1 MQVAIL
7 SIFVKQL
14 RFYVHI
20 LNLKKGEKSE
30 AFVFSLHSK
39 NSSSHPGEMLMLW
52 LLVVSSV
59 MDVDLCQ
66 HLI

>member
-14 RFYVHI
+14 RFRVLI
-20 LNLKKGEKSE
+20 LNPKKREKSE
-30 AFVFSLHSK
+30 AFVFSLCRQ

-59 MDVDLCQ
+59 MGVDFCQ
-66 HLI
+66 HLV